1 MKSKRAVKA
10 QVQPVVMR
18 FNNQCLF
25 CKSRCCYFRIHTEE
39 KDFNHVACQQH
50 SRMLEEYADRILGAR
65 MRHHLTSSAVIS
77 RAV

>member
-1 MKSKRAVKA
+1 MKKQKSIPHRVDAV
-10 QVQPVVMR
+10 VIR

-25 CKSRCCYFRIHTEE
+25 CKSRRCYFRIHTDG

-50 SRMLEEYADRILGAR
+50 SRTLEKYADRILGAR